1 MKSREKNTGRV
12 RERRK
17 VMEYKSFYD
26 SPVGRIVMV
35 SDGNSLSY
43 LGFEEQRFVNPLL
56 PSLAERQDLPVIS
69 MAKEWLDIY
78 FSGKDP
84 GFSVPLS
91 LTGTSFQKT
100 VWEIL
105 LTIPFGTTVSY
116 SDVASLAARRLSKDR
131 MSCRAAGSAVGHNP
145 VSIIVPCHRVVGKNG
160 SLTGYGGGLA
170 RKIMLLET
178 EGIDTSVFSMPQH
191 FHAFN
196 QIARDLMH

>member
-1 MKSREKNTGRV
+1 MKSRGKNTGRV

-78 FSGKDP
+78 FGGKDP

-196 QIARDLMH
+196 LIARDLMH